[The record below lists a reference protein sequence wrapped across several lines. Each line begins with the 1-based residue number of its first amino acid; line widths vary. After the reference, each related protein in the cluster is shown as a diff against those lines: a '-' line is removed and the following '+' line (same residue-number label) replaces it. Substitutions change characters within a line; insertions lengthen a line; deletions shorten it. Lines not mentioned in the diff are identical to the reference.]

1 MAFGRFPHKKGK
13 LGPKCKALIEKSL
26 KCLGLE
32 EHEHAYIDTLSG
44 GQLQRAFIGLI
55 LCQDSDYILLDE
67 PLNNLDM
74 KYSVQVMQLMRHLV
88 DDLGKTVVVILH
100 DINYADRVVALKNGQ
115 VFMNDTVDQFLQKT
129 VIDVLYDTD
138 VEIIQHNNQAFCLY
152 YNKTSESY
160 PEEMI
165 V

>member
-1 MAFGRFPHKKGK
+1 MP
-13 LGPKCKALIEKSL
+13 
-26 KCLGLE
+26 
-32 EHEHAYIDTLSG
+32 
-44 GQLQRAFIGLI
+44 
-55 LCQDSDYILLDE
+55 LDE

-74 KYSVQVMQLMRHLV
+74 KYSVQIMQLMRHLV

-100 DINYADRVVALKNGQ
+100 DINYAAAYADRVVAFKNGQ
-115 VFMNDTVDQFLQKT
+115 VFMNDTVDQFLQKP
-129 VIDVLYDTD
+129 VIDALYDTD

-152 YNKTSESY
+152 YNKTLESY

>member
-44 GQLQRAFIGLI
+44 GQLQRAYIGLI

-74 KYSVQVMQLMRHLV
+74 KYSVQIMQLMRNLV
-88 DDLGKTVVVILH
+88 DDLEKTVVVILH
-100 DINYADRVVALKNGQ
+100 DINYAAAYADRVVAFKNGQ
-115 VFMNDTVDQFLQKT
+115 VFMNGTVDENIEVSKHGM
-129 VIDVLYDTD
+129 
-138 VEIIQHNNQAFCLY
+138 EI
-152 YNKTSESY
+152 SY
-160 PEEMI
+160 EYI
-165 V
+165 I

>member
-1 MAFGRFPHKKGK
+1 M
-13 LGPKCKALIEKSL
+13 IEKSL
-26 KCLGLE
+26 TCLGLE
-32 EHEHAYIDTLSG
+32 EYEQAYLDTLSG
-44 GQLQRAFIGLI
+44 GHLQRAYIGLI

-74 KYSVQVMQLMRHLV
+74 KYSVQIMQLMRHLV

-100 DINYADRVVALKNGQ
+100 DINYAAAYADQVVAFKNGEI
-115 VFMNDTVDQFLQKT
+115 FMNDTVDQLLQKP
-129 VIDVLYDTD
+129 VIDALYDTD
-138 VEIIQHNNQAFCLY
+138 VEIIQHKDQAFCLY
-152 YNKTSESY
+152 YNKTLGSY